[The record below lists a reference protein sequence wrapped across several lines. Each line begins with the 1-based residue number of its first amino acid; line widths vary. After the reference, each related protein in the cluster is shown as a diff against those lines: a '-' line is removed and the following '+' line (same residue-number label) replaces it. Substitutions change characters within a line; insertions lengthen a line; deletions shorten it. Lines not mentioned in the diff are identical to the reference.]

1 MTAEEIRQAVIDIIE
16 ELADDDD
23 LSELDDNIRIREQVD
38 LDSLDFL
45 DIIMELRKRYGVKV
59 PEEDYMKLSTMQ
71 GCIDYLQPLLADK

>member
-38 LDSLDFL
+38 LDSMDFL

>member
-23 LSELDDNIRIREQVD
+23 LSELDDNVRIREQVD
-38 LDSLDFL
+38 LDSMDFL